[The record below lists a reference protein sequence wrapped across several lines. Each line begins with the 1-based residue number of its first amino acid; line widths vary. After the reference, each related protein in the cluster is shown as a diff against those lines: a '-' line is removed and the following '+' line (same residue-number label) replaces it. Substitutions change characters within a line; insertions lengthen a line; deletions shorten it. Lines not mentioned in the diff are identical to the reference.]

1 MNRKHRRDKSARP
14 QVPSHLPQKNKQQ
27 NGGDCMEEHA
37 GEMMPA
43 RLQPEQLTVEHV
55 RERGQRM
62 PVARVRVRKRPDH
75 IAEAQSSAHDRVLV
89 DVNVIVEVNEIMPK
103 RLPEHDPRDRNQRNA
118 TEKRVSPRPV
128 PPPATL
134 RRANFLAQRTPQS
147 PAGKPEPQ
155 PSGET
160 TKAIT

>member
-14 QVPSHLPQKNKQQ
+14 QVPSHWLQKNKQQ
-27 NGGDCMEEHA
+27 NGGDCMEKHV

-43 RLQPEQLTVEHV
+43 RLQPEQLTIEHV

-103 RLPEHDPRDRNQRNA
+103 RLPEHDPRERNQTNA
-118 TEKRVSPRPV
+118 HEQSGSTRTVSS
-128 PPPATL
+128 PANL
-134 RRANFLAQRTPQS
+134 RRAQL
-147 PAGKPEPQ
+147 
-155 PSGET
+155 
-160 TKAIT
+160 

>member
-14 QVPSHLPQKNKQQ
+14 QVPSHLLPKNKQQ

-43 RLQPEQLTVEHV
+43 RLQPEQLTIEHV

-75 IAEAQSSAHDRVLV
+75 IAEAQSSAHNRVLV

-103 RLPEHDPRDRNQRNA
+103 RLPEHDPRERNQRNA
-118 TEKRVSPRPV
+118 NDQSGSTRNVSS
-128 PPPATL
+128 T
-134 RRANFLAQRTPQS
+134 
-147 PAGKPEPQ
+147 
-155 PSGET
+155 
-160 TKAIT
+160 